1 MSSGHSKRFRPLG
14 RPFWTVW
21 TAATSSNIGDGIVL
35 AALPLL
41 AASLTREPV
50 AVAATTIAI
59 RLPWL
64 LFGLFAG
71 VVVDRTDRLRLMI
84 ATDLGRAVA
93 FAGIA
98 LVVATDNMTLLIL
111 YAAVFGVGV
120 LETLFDTAAMSL
132 TPSLVEPD
140 QLEQANAR
148 INGAQIAANEFVGP
162 PVGAA
167 LFAIAAAVPFG
178 VNAVTFGLSVAVL
191 LTVGGRFRPRR
202 TKRRSVVGDIRDGF
216 GFLWR
221 EPVIRAFAVGAGVI
235 NLGFTAGV
243 SVLVLHAQ
251 DNLSLDEVGFGLL
264 LASAA
269 VGGVSGAQLAPRVI
283 HRLGRRASVLAAV
296 GAAAAGIAIMG
307 AANSLWI
314 AGFGFALFGFAGE
327 IWNIV
332 SVTYRQAATPDA
344 MLGRVMSGFRV
355 IAYGAFPVGA
365 ALGGFIASAVSLRA
379 SFFAGAGLVAALLPY
394 IIYTTNRH
402 GLEPMPHISD

>member
-1 MSSGHSKRFRPLG
+1 VSSGRSKRFRSLG

-21 TAATSSNIGDGIVL
+21 TAATASNVGDGIVL

-41 AASLTREPV
+41 AASITREPM

-71 VVVDRTDRLRLMI
+71 VIVDRTDRLRLMI
-84 ATDLGRAVA
+84 TTDLGRAIA
-93 FAGIA
+93 FTGIA
-98 LVVATDNMTLLIL
+98 VVVATDNMSLLIL

-140 QLEQANAR
+140 QLEHANAR
-148 INGAQIAANEFVGP
+148 INGAQIAANEFIGP

-178 VNAVTFGLSVAVL
+178 VNAVTFAVSVVVL
-191 LTVGGRFRPRR
+191 LTVGGRFRPQRI
-202 TKRRSVVGDIRDGF
+202 KRRSVVGDIRDGF
-216 GFLWR
+216 SFLWR

-235 NLGFTAGV
+235 NLGSTAAV

-251 DNLSLDEVGFGLL
+251 ENLLLDEIGFGLL

-283 HRLGRRASVLAAV
+283 YRLGRKASVLTSV
-296 GAAAAGIAIMG
+296 GAVVTGIVVMG
-307 AANSLWI
+307 AANSLLV
-314 AGFGFALFGFAGE
+314 AGAGFALFGFAAE

-355 IAYGAFPVGA
+355 IAYGAFPIGA
-365 ALGGFIASAVSLRA
+365 AFGGLIASAASLRA
-379 SFFAGAGLVAALLPY
+379 AFFVGAGLVAVLLTFF
-394 IIYTTNRH
+394 IYTTNRH
-402 GLEPMPHISD
+402 SLDPVRRVSG

>member
-1 MSSGHSKRFRPLG
+1 MNSAHSKRFRPLG

-71 VVVDRTDRLRLMI
+71 VIVDRTDRLRLMI
-84 ATDLGRAVA
+84 STDLGRAVA

-98 LVVATDNMTLLIL
+98 VIVATDNMTLLIL

-120 LETLFDTAAMSL
+120 LETIFDTAAMSM
-132 TPSLVEPD
+132 TPSLVEAD

-148 INGAQIAANEFVGP
+148 IAGAYIAANELVGP

-167 LFAIAAAVPFG
+167 LFAIAAVVPFG
-178 VNAVTFGLSVAVL
+178 VNAVTFGLSVAML
-191 LTVGGRFRPRR
+191 LTVSGRFRPQR
-202 TKRRSVVGDIRDGF
+202 TERSSVVSDIRDGF

-221 EPVIRAFAVGAGVI
+221 EPVIRAFAVGAGVL

-251 DNLSLDEVGFGLL
+251 DNLSLDEIGFGLL
-264 LASAA
+264 LVSGA
-269 VGGVSGAQLAPRVI
+269 VGGISGAQVAPSVI
-283 HRLGRRASVLAAV
+283 HRVGRTPSVLASVVAI
-296 GAAAAGIAIMG
+296 AAGIAIMG
-307 AANSLWI
+307 AANNIWI
-314 AGFGFALFGFAGE
+314 AGSGFALFGFAAE

-355 IAYGAFPVGA
+355 VAYGAFPIGA
-365 ALGGFIASAVSLRA
+365 ALGGVIASTVNLRA
-379 SFFAGAGLVAALLPY
+379 SFFVGAGLVVALLPY
-394 IIYTTNRH
+394 FIHITNQHSLDPTSR
-402 GLEPMPHISD
+402 PAS

>member
-1 MSSGHSKRFRPLG
+1 MRSGHSKRFRPLG

-41 AASLTREPV
+41 AASITREPV

-64 LFGLFAG
+64 VFGLFAG
-71 VVVDRTDRLRLMI
+71 VIVDRTDRLRLMI

-98 LVVATDNMTLLIL
+98 IVVATDNMTLLIL

-120 LETLFDTAAMSL
+120 LETIFDTAAMSL
-132 TPSLVEPD
+132 TPSLVDAD

-148 INGAQIAANEFVGP
+148 ISGAQIAANEFVGP

-167 LFAIAAAVPFG
+167 LFAIAAAAPFG
-178 VNAVTFGLSVAVL
+178 VNAVTFALSVVVL
-191 LTVGGRFRPRR
+191 LTVGGRFRPPR
-202 TKRRSVVGDIRDGF
+202 TKRRSVTGDIRDGF

-221 EPVIRAFAVGAGVI
+221 EPVIRAFSIGAGVI
-235 NLGFTAGV
+235 NLGFTAAA

-251 DNLSLDEVGFGLL
+251 DNLGLDEIGFGLL

-283 HRLGRRASVLAAV
+283 RRFGRGPSVLTAV
-296 GAAAAGIAIMG
+296 GTLSAGIAIMG

-314 AGFGFALFGFAGE
+314 AGSGFALFGFAGE

-355 IAYGAFPVGA
+355 IAYGAFPIGA
-365 ALGGFIASAVSLRA
+365 AVGGLIASAVSLRA
-379 SFFAGAGLVAALLPY
+379 TFFIGAGLVAALLPY
-394 IIYTTNRH
+394 LIHTTNRH
-402 GLEPMPHISD
+402 GLEPRPYLSD

>member
-1 MSSGHSKRFRPLG
+1 VSSEHSKRFRSLG

-21 TAATSSNIGDGIVL
+21 IATTASNVGDGIVL

-41 AASLTREPV
+41 AASITREPM

-64 LFGLFAG
+64 IFGLFAG
-71 VVVDRTDRLRLMI
+71 VIVDRTDRLRLMI
-84 ATDLGRAVA
+84 TTDLGRAVA

-140 QLEQANAR
+140 QLEHANAR
-148 INGAQIAANEFVGP
+148 INGAQIAANEFIGP

-178 VNAVTFGLSVAVL
+178 VNAVTFAVSVVVL
-191 LTVGGRFRPRR
+191 LTVGGRFRPQRVER
-202 TKRRSVVGDIRDGF
+202 LSVVGDIRDGF

-235 NLGFTAGV
+235 NLGSTAAI

-251 DNLSLDEVGFGLL
+251 ENLLLDELGFGLL

-269 VGGVSGAQLAPRVI
+269 VGGVSGAQLAPRI
-283 HRLGRRASVLAAV
+283 IYRMGRRTSVLTSV
-296 GAAAAGIAIMG
+296 GAVVAGIAVMG
-307 AANSLWI
+307 AANSLLV
-314 AGFGFALFGFAGE
+314 AGAGFALFGFAAE

-355 IAYGAFPVGA
+355 IAYGAFPIGA
-365 ALGGFIASAVSLRA
+365 TLGGLIASAVSLRA
-379 SFFAGAGLVAALLPY
+379 AFFVGAGLVAALLPFF
-394 IIYTTNRH
+394 IYTTNRH
-402 GLEPMPHISD
+402 SLDPVPRVSD